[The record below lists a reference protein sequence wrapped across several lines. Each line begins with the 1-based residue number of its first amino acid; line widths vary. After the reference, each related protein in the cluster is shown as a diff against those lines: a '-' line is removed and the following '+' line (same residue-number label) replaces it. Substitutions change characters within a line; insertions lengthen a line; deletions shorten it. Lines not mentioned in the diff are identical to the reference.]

1 MKSQPLACVAVA
13 ICAATQATAQAPSID
28 LSSHT
33 VETVVPP
40 EFDGGFLHR
49 VVEIVVKD
57 NGVWVN
63 DIGRMRLF
71 QFDHTG
77 RLVVEYGRQGSGPGE
92 LLLPGGLQV
101 DSVVTV
107 IDQRQRR
114 IVRFGL
120 DGEHIETRRLGAAV
134 AGGAHVP
141 VGWTVPLRNGVTAA
155 VTLGWYAYGGNAVG
169 EPFNHVLLAFPAG
182 AGGDTIATYHFGNAR
197 WQADGIMGAFNPRFG
212 EGGAWAAMG
221 DSAIVV
227 ADGVT
232 GLVAF
237 YTARTPRPL
246 ANVSDISAWFAVD
259 TVSLGFSARRVSPS
273 DRVRAEREELRR
285 AEPNLPA
292 QVDIDGWPEHWS
304 VATDLL
310 VADDGN
316 VWARQMVGGDGRQHW
331 TEVDRYGTERLRYV
345 LPERFRLLA
354 VADGWLYGVALDEFQ
369 VQRVGR
375 LQLTRTPRGPRSPR

>member
-1 MKSQPLACVAVA
+1 MTRQPLAWVAVA
-13 ICAATQATAQAPSID
+13 ICAAPQATAQAPSID

-49 VVEIVVKD
+49 VVEIVVRDK
-57 NGVWVN
+57 GVWVN
-63 DIGRMRLF
+63 DIGRLRLF

-92 LLLPGGLQV
+92 FLMPGGLHV

-107 IDQRQRR
+107 IDQRQKR

-120 DGEHIETRRLGAAV
+120 DGEHLDTRRMGASV
-134 AGGAHVP
+134 TGGAHVP
-141 VGWTVPLRNGVTAA
+141 VGWTVPPLRNGVTAA
-155 VTLGWYAYGGNAVG
+155 VTLGWYSYGGNAVSQ
-169 EPFNHVLLAFPAG
+169 PFNHVLLAFPGVA
-182 AGGDTIATYHFGNAR
+182 AVDTIATYHFGNAR
-197 WQADGIMGAFNPRFG
+197 WQAGGSMGGFNPRFG

-232 GLVAF
+232 GLVVF
-237 YTARTPRPL
+237 FTARTPRQL

-259 TVSLGFSARRVSPS
+259 TVSLGFSARLVSPS
-273 DRVRAEREELRR
+273 DRARAERDLRR

-292 QVDIDGWPEHWS
+292 RVDLDGWPEHWS

-316 VWARQMVGGDGRQHW
+316 VWARQVVGGDGRQHW
-331 TEVDRYGTERLRYV
+331 TEVDRDGPERRQYV

-354 VADGWLYGVALDEFQ
+354 VAGGALYGVAVDELG
-369 VQRVGR
+369 VQSVGK
-375 LQLTRTPRGPRSPR
+375 LQLPNVP